1 MRVLSAILFGG
12 ALVLTPALVL
22 AEAAERPAAQAAPA
36 LPAITV
42 TAVQKRDMA
51 DRIIA
56 SGLIAPVEEVRVA
69 PLIEGQPIEALLADV
84 GDRVETGQV
93 LAVLSKASLELQRS
107 QSVASVASSRATIA
121 QAEAQLLEAESS
133 AAEAQRV
140 AERTR
145 RLRDQGSASQ
155 AAADTAGA
163 NAVSATARVTVA
175 RQSLEAARAQL
186 ALAEAQRANVDLM
199 LTRTEVKAPYAGRI
213 VERNATIGAIA
224 TAAGASMFVLE
235 KDGELEL
242 RVDVAEGDLMRLEQ
256 GQKAIMRVSG
266 LAEPVQGEVR
276 LVEPAI
282 DSATRLGR
290 ARISLGSRTNL
301 LAGMYVEAA
310 IIVAERQALALP
322 VTAVSGEGAEQ
333 SVLRVLGDGMVERI
347 AVTTGIREKGLVEI
361 ASGLT
366 EGDVVVTKAA
376 AFVQPGNRINPVL
389 AASGN

>member
-1 MRVLSAILFGG
+1 MRILSALLFGG
-12 ALVLTPALVL
+12 TLALTPAAAL
-22 AEAAERPAAQAAPA
+22 AEAAQLPAAQAAPTF
-36 LPAITV
+36 PAITV
-42 TAVQKRDMA
+42 SAAETRMLS

-56 SGLIAPVEEVRVA
+56 SGLIAPVEVVRVA

-107 QSVASVASSRATIA
+107 QSVASVAASRATIA

-155 AAADTAGA
+155 AAADTANA

-186 ALAEAQRANVDLM
+186 ALAEAQGANVDLM

-224 TAAGASMFVLE
+224 TAAGQSMFVLE

-242 RVDVAEGDLMRLEQ
+242 RVDLAEGDLMRVQ
-256 GQKAIMRVSG
+256 AGQKARMQISG
-266 LAEPVQGEVR
+266 LADPVEGTVR

-282 DSATRLGR
+282 DTTTRLGR
-290 ARISLGSRTNL
+290 ARISLGARTNL
-301 LAGMYVEAA
+301 MAGMYVEAT
-310 IIVAERQALALP
+310 IIVAEREALALP
-322 VTAVSGEGAEQ
+322 VTAVSGEGREQ
-333 SVLRVLGDGMVERI
+333 SVLRVRDGLVERVT
-347 AVTTGIREKGLVEI
+347 VTTGIRQNGLVEI
-361 ASGLT
+361 ASGLDK
-366 EGDVVVTKAA
+366 GDLVVTKAG
-376 AFVQPGNRINPVL
+376 AFVQPGNRIKPVI